1 MTPKRFIPPLREW
14 YAALLCLYPKPYR
27 ERFSEPMA
35 QTFHDLLHERA
46 EEEKGL
52 FGFALALFA
61 ETFAGIVRENMVL
74 MMHDK
79 KQFGLRPALFAAA
92 VLLIPLIAMQFTNE
106 VNWSLFDFI
115 IMGILLFGAGLAY
128 ELAARRAANNAYR
141 VAAGVAVAAALLLT
155 WVNLAV
161 GIIGDNNPVNL
172 LYFGVIAVGAIG
184 ALVARLQPAGMVR
197 ALLATAV
204 AQMLVPV
211 IALVVDRSAV
221 LTEPPGVVGVF
232 ALNGF
237 FAAAFILSALLFRR
251 ANAFVIGH
259 YET

>member
-1 MTPKRFIPPLREW
+1 MTPERFIRPLRDW

-35 QTFHDLLHERA
+35 QTFNDLLHEQA

-52 FGFALALFA
+52 FGFALWLFA
-61 ETFAGIVRENMVL
+61 ETFAGIVRENMVF
-74 MMHDK
+74 MMMRDK
-79 KQFGLRPALFAAA
+79 KHIGLRPALFAAA

-128 ELAARRAANNAYR
+128 EVAARRAANNAYR
-141 VAAGVAVAAALLLT
+141 AAAGVAVAAALLLI

-161 GIIGDNNPVNL
+161 GIIGDNSNPVNL
-172 LYFGVIAVGAIG
+172 MYFAVVAVGAIG
-184 ALVARLQPAGMVR
+184 ALAARFQPVGMVR
-197 ALLATAV
+197 ALLAMAL

-211 IALVVDRSAV
+211 VGLVIDRSTMI
-221 LTEPPGVVGVF
+221 TEPPGVVGVL

-237 FAAAFILSALLFRR
+237 FAAAFVLSALLFRR
-251 ANAFVIGH
+251 AKAFGLA
-259 YET
+259 